1 MLDSVFNQLG
11 SLSSMI
17 ESIQR
22 SSWEKQILLGA
33 EPERYYIIRRHG
45 TPGLFSY
52 VITTLGQIEWAVGHR
67 FVPVVDMMSYP
78 NTYLGQDCVGKKNAW
93 EFFFQQ
99 PLGISLDDIKDDS
112 HCIYSNDVP
121 LRRPDDGMDCLNP
134 HTSKYRFWKRCA
146 RRYLKLTPE
155 LRQQVDAAYKE
166 LFPISPEEKVLGVH
180 CRGTD
185 YTSLRPSK
193 HPVQPTPDEVIRKAE
208 DVLNLKGYKR
218 IFLATEDES
227 AYLLFKKHFGD
238 LVFTFDKNR
247 ISYDAR
253 FGFITKM
260 FPESTQGKRDEG
272 TQYLITIALL
282 SRCNALL
289 AGRTSGT
296 VGTMLMTEGFEYQYI
311 WDLGVY
317 D

>member
-1 MLDSVFNQLG
+1 MAGAFFSSQLE
-11 SLSSMI
+11 LLC
-17 ESIQR
+17 R
-22 SSWEKQILLGA
+22 YRWEEKISHGLL
-33 EPERYYIIRRHG
+33 PNRYFIIRRKG
-45 TPGLFSY
+45 MPGLFSY
-52 VITTLGQIEWAVGHR
+52 VITTLGQVEWAVQHR

-78 NTYLGQDCVGKKNAW
+78 NTYLGQDCVGQKNAW

-99 PLGISLDDIKDDS
+99 PLGIGLSDIKDNS
-112 HCIYSNDVP
+112 RCIYSNDLP
-121 LRRPDDGMDCLNP
+121 PYYPNDSMNCLNP
-134 HTSKYRFWKRCA
+134 HTRDHLFWRRCA
-146 RRYLKLTPE
+146 QRYLKLTTE
-155 LRQQVDAAYKE
+155 LRQQVDVAYKN
-166 LFPISPEEKVLGVH
+166 LFPASPEEKVLGVH

-185 YTSLRPSK
+185 YTALRPSK
-193 HPVQPTPDEVIRKAE
+193 HPVQPTPEEVIRKAE

-260 FPESTQGKRDEG
+260 LPESTQGKRDEG
-272 TQYLITIALL
+272 TQYLITISLL
-282 SRCNALL
+282 SRCDALI

-296 VGTMLMTEGFEYQYI
+296 VGAMLMTKGFEYQYI